1 MPPSRQFRSH
11 ALGCALFL
19 VALAPVVMASA
30 VPATGAWAGT
40 AVSGTAAA
48 ATVSRCTN
56 YPHPAMP
63 PSTGTQIPAGFTV
76 QMAGAV
82 LAQASAASTLP
93 SAYTQFND
101 MTCTQY
107 THKYQEAPPSFYY
120 YDCVGFTGF
129 TVRSAD
135 PLAWQSVVDS
145 LNLQAG
151 YVPTPLAFE
160 GFFNGLSTTPQPGWA
175 AVPSV
180 QSIQP
185 GDVLA
190 WQPGNGGV
198 PDPAGTGHSV
208 MPLVAP
214 RAIAGSNGTRWEV
227 VVMDSTAGGH
237 GPDDTRQT
245 TDPLS
250 QRNAPILTK
259 SQTVEPSGLGIGTIA
274 FDTTPTG
281 QVSGVEWNVG
291 DAPEPIVFGA
301 GRPLAGAPP
310 GPLPPFSTAGYDLV
324 TAAGPVSPF
333 GDASGFGPAGPMP
346 LLAPVVGMSGTIDG
360 YGYWEAAADGGVFAF
375 GDAPFRGSMAGAPLA
390 APIVGIGNDPNGLG
404 YWLVGADG
412 GVFAFGGAG
421 FFGSMGGQHLGA
433 PIVGTAATPD
443 GKGYWLVA
451 ADGGVFAFGDAA
463 YVGSMGG
470 QSLRA
475 PVAGMTPMSDGQ
487 GYLLV
492 AADGGVFAFGTAGF
506 SGSMGGRDLNAP
518 VIAVAMS
525 NDGGGYW
532 EFSSDGG
539 VFAFGDAPF
548 LGSTGTPP
556 SSPVVGAIED

>member
-1 MPPSRQFRSH
+1 MPPLRR
-11 ALGCALFL
+11 LRLLVVGCALPL
-19 VALAPVVMASA
+19 VALVPDVTASA
-30 VPATGAWAGT
+30 APTGSDA
-40 AVSGTAAA
+40 AVRTAAA
-48 ATVSRCTN
+48 VLSRCTP

-63 PSTGTQIPAGFTV
+63 PTTGTQTPAGFSIE
-76 QMAGAV
+76 MSGAI
-82 LAQASAASTLP
+82 LAPASAASTLP

-107 THKYQEAPPSFYY
+107 THKYQEAPPNFFY
-120 YDCVGFTGF
+120 YDCVGFTGY

-135 PLAWQSVVDS
+135 PVAWQSVVDT

-160 GFFNGLSTTPQPGWA
+160 RYFNGLPATPQPGWT
-175 AVPSV
+175 AVPSA

-190 WQPGNGGV
+190 WQPGTGGV
-198 PDPAGTGHSV
+198 PDPSGTGHSV

-214 RAIAGSNGTRWEV
+214 RAIVGSSGTRWEV
-227 VVMDSTAGGH
+227 VIMDSTAGGH
-237 GPDDTRQT
+237 GPDDTRRP

-250 QRNAPILTK
+250 QRNAPILTQ
-259 SQTVEPSGLGIGTIA
+259 SQTLEPSGLGIGTIA
-274 FDTTPTG
+274 LDTTPAG
-281 QVSGVEWNVG
+281 QVTGVEWNVG
-291 DAPEPIVFGA
+291 DAPESIVFGA
-301 GRPLAGAPP
+301 GRPLAGSPP
-310 GPLPPFSTAGYDLV
+310 GPVPPLTTAGYDLV
-324 TAAGPVSPF
+324 TAAGPVSSF
-333 GDASGFGPAGPMP
+333 GDASGFGPAGLMP
-346 LLAPVVGMSGTIDG
+346 LQAPVVGMSGTIDG

-390 APIVGIGNDPNGLG
+390 APLVGIGNDPNGLG

-412 GVFAFGGAG
+412 GVFAFGDAG
-421 FFGSMGGQHLGA
+421 FFGSMGGQHLVA

-443 GKGYWLVA
+443 GQGYWLVA

-463 YVGSMGG
+463 YFGSMGG
-470 QSLRA
+470 KSLSA
-475 PVAGMTPMSDGQ
+475 PIVGMTPLPDGR

-492 AADGGVFAFGTAGF
+492 AADGGVFTFGTAGF
-506 SGSMGGRDLNAP
+506 CGSMGGRHLNAP
-518 VIAVAMS
+518 VVAVATS

-548 LGSTGTPP
+548 LGSMATPGA
-556 SSPVVGAIED
+556 SPIVGAIED